1 MSITVTAPD
10 GSAKAYVIIVT
21 RLAPSTDSNLSNL
34 AVSAGSLNPS
44 FTAGTLNYTVD
55 VASSVDT
62 ITISAVKSDPNAVM
76 SSSGGVI
83 APPGDP
89 TGSVS
94 VPLGLG
100 TSTSIAITVTAEDR
114 VTTKTYRI
122 TVNRPSR

>member
-1 MSITVTAPD
+1 VTAPN
-10 GSAKAYVIIVT
+10 GNRKTYTVIVT
-21 RLAPSTDSNLSNL
+21 RLAPSTDSNLSSL
-34 AVSAGSLNPS
+34 TVSSGSLNPS
-44 FTAGTLNYTVD
+44 FAAGTLSYTVD

-62 ITISAVKSDPNAVM
+62 ITVSAVKSDPNAVM
-76 SSSGGVI
+76 SASGGVI

-100 TSTSIAITVTAEDR
+100 TSTSITITVTAENR

-122 TVNRPSR
+122 TVNRPAR